1 MRSLSQDADAVY
13 IDIDI
18 SFVMALYLY
27 LYKYTYIYISI
38 NYTLQ
43 ACACRRLD
51 RGARDW
57 LLNGSCMPKIVQQ
70 PFIYL
75 FALEIT

>member
-18 SFVMALYLY
+18 SFVIAP
-27 LYKYTYIYISI
+27 
-38 NYTLQ
+38 YTLQ

-75 FALEIT
+75 FALERT